1 MHSLDPRVVTLWR
14 FEALLAVCTSW
25 VPIYAGMG
33 WILGT
38 KVGVVTAVAG
48 VAALIV
54 LLVARALVWPALAF
68 RNFRYEV
75 RAHELIV
82 EQGVLFRQTI
92 SVPRDRI
99 QHVDTRQAFWERWLD
114 VSRLLVYTG
123 AGLSSDA
130 SLPGLDAEEAV
141 RLRDQLARPGRG
153 VDDGV

>member
-14 FEALLAVCTSW
+14 FEALTAVFTSW
-25 VPIYAGMG
+25 LPIYAGLG
-33 WILGT
+33 WVLGT
-38 KVGVVTAVAG
+38 QVGLFAAVLG
-48 VAALIV
+48 VASLVLFLVVRALI
-54 LLVARALVWPALAF
+54 WPALAF

-141 RLRDQLARPGRG
+141 RLRDQLARTSRG